1 MTIKKRDRYT
11 KRETWDRKQE
21 ITFHKISLTLRKT
34 RVGMKLEAEE
44 FLKLADK
51 YPVVDVRSP
60 KEFEQ
65 GHIPGAK
72 SLPLFDND
80 ERAEVGTIYKRSGRY
95 ASILRGLDITGPKMS
110 FFLKKGV
117 ALVRGGRVL
126 VHCWRG
132 GMRSESMAWLF
143 ERAGLQADTLIGG
156 YKAYRHH
163 IRELWSAKSPLV
175 ILGGMTGS
183 GKTEILHELQK
194 SGEQVLDLEGVAH
207 HKGSAFGAIGQEP
220 QPTNEQFENNL
231 AAVWRSFDPVQPVWL
246 EDESRA
252 IGAVS
257 IPEPLYKRMQQT
269 PVVDI
274 HVPRPERIKRLVSEY
289 ACFEKEKLESAIHR
303 ISKKLGGQNEKAALQ
318 ALENDDFET
327 VADITLWYYDKAYH
341 NDLQKRENRK
351 VFTLNLSADNPV
363 GNAAEVRRFYRE
375 EVLKK
380 EKLWT

>member
-1 MTIKKRDRYT
+1 
-11 KRETWDRKQE
+11 
-21 ITFHKISLTLRKT
+21 
-34 RVGMKLEAEE
+34 MKLEAEE
-44 FLKLADK
+44 FLKLAEM

-60 KEFEQ
+60 EEFAR

-72 SLPLFDND
+72 SLPLFDNK
-80 ERAEVGTIYKRSGRY
+80 ERAEVGTLYKQSGRY
-95 ASILRGLDITGPKMS
+95 ASVLRGLDIVGPKMS
-110 FFLKKGV
+110 SFLKKGV
-117 ALVRGGRVL
+117 AWAREGRIL

-143 ERAGLQADTLIGG
+143 ERGGLQADTLIGG

-163 IRELWSAKSPLV
+163 IRQEWDNEQPLV

-183 GKTEILHELQK
+183 GKTEILHELRK
-194 SGEQVLDLEGVAH
+194 NGGQVLDLEGTAH

-220 QPTNEQFENNL
+220 QPSSEQFENNL
-231 AAVWRSFDPVQPVWL
+231 AYAWHHLDKHEPVWL

-252 IGAVS
+252 IGGVS
-257 IPEPLYKRMQQT
+257 IPEPLYRRMQQA
-269 PVVDI
+269 PVIDVHI
-274 HVPRPERIKRLVSEY
+274 PKGERIKRLVREY
-289 ACFEKEKLESAIHR
+289 AGFDKERLESAIHR
-303 ISKKLGGQNEKAALQ
+303 ISKRLGGQNEKAAVRALQ
-318 ALENDDFET
+318 EGDFET

-351 VFTLNLSADNPV
+351 VYKLNLPADDPTR
-363 GNAAEVRRFYRE
+363 NAAEVQRFYRE